1 MNNEIKKTNEY
12 INKRKD
18 KKITDQNCLEFV
30 KIESPQVLRAIAN
43 EINYEELIIMIKKGF
58 EKKKITFQE
67 AISSTRDAA
76 RELFIS
82 KYIREKGLKNLSKF
96 Y

>member
-12 INKRKD
+12 IKKRKD

-30 KIESPQVLRAIAN
+30 KVENPQVLRAIAN
-43 EINYEELIIMIKKGF
+43 EINYEELIIMIKRGF

-82 KYIREKGLKNLSKF
+82 KYTREKGLKNLSKF